1 MDKEPDV
8 AEIANQDPEAIRSQI
23 EETRSSLTEKL
34 ETLEHEVKETVV
46 GAKAAV
52 TETVEAVKE
61 TVENTVEAVKDTFDL
76 RRQVCQHPWAMLGG
90 SMLCG
95 FLVGSLLPR
104 PRRWGGPMTWGRT
117 GRTSE
122 RMGPTAGAETV
133 RDMVRPTEGR
143 SRPEPAPGP
152 SEPSLL
158 SDLTDTFQSE
168 INELKGI
175 AIGAALGLLRDV
187 AVRSLPSTLAPHIRE
202 VIDSVTTKLGGE
214 PVQGPI
220 LPPPVEAAAAYAT
233 CCAGARPSARER
245 AAAPALF

>member
-34 ETLEHEVKETVV
+34 ETLENEVKETVV
-46 GAKAAV
+46 EAKAAV

-95 FLVGSLLPR
+95 FLVGSFLPR
-104 PRRWGGPMTWGRT
+104 PRSSGGSMTWGRAE
-117 GRTSE
+117 RTSD
-122 RMGPTAGAETV
+122 RMGPTAGVETV
-133 RDMVRPTEGR
+133 RDMVRPTESG
-143 SRPEPAPGP
+143 SRPEPAPRP

-168 INELKGI
+168 IDELKGV

-187 AVRSLPSTLAPHIRE
+187 AVRSLPPTLAPRIRE
-202 VIDSVTTKLGGE
+202 VIDRVTTKLGGE
-214 PVQGPI
+214 PVQGTI
-220 LPPPVEAAAAYAT
+220 LPPHEEVAAAYSQG
-233 CCAGARPSARER
+233 CAGPRTLAMER
-245 AAAPALF
+245 ATAPALF